1 MPTLSFRLTIL
12 ALLGILAYAPTLRI
26 PLLEDDYVNLSES
39 QVYGAPSQLPALLH
53 HTVYRVRATS
63 FWSMYPMFRTF
74 GVQALPYRLLS
85 LALHILNTWL
95 LFAVALAWPAMRRAA
110 FWAAAFFAVHEGHQE
125 AVMWFTAIAELWS
138 FFFGA
143 IALWGWQ
150 KDRWWGA
157 AAFALAL
164 LSKESSV
171 VFLALFFLAVP
182 SRDWR
187 RWLPYAAVAAV
198 ITGSIF
204 LTMSSSF
211 RFSDG
216 SFSLHA
222 PFWITWPRGV
232 GRVLWFWGWLAGAV
246 IWWRGDC
253 KTKRASLVALVWIVV
268 SLSPY
273 IFWTYSTE
281 IPSREA
287 YIASAGLALLF
298 GLALSLIP
306 DRRLVAAVAG
316 AMVIHNVGYLWT
328 KKRAQF
334 VARAAPTE
342 QLIALARSTTQ
353 PIRVRC
359 FPLNEWTAKEAVH
372 TATGRPETDLVW
384 TESEARAR
392 NAVDFCF
399 TLPSSRRRSSRPSR

>member
-1 MPTLSFRLTIL
+1 LNLPTRLAIL
-12 ALLGILAYAPTLRI
+12 GLLCVLAYAPTLRI

-39 QVYGAPSQLPALLH
+39 QTYGAPSQLPVLLNH
-53 HTVYRVRATS
+53 AVYRVRATS
-63 FWSMYPMFRTF
+63 FWSIYPMFRSF
-74 GVQALPYRLLS
+74 GVQALPYHLLS
-85 LALHILNTWL
+85 LALHICNTWL
-95 LFAVALAWPAMRRAA
+95 LFAIALAWPAMRRAA

-143 IALWGWQ
+143 IALWCWQ

-157 AAFALAL
+157 AALALSL
-164 LSKESSV
+164 LSKESSI
-171 VFLALFFLAVP
+171 VFLALFFLAAP

-187 RWLPYAAVAAV
+187 KCVPYAAVAAV

-204 LTMSSSF
+204 VTMSSSF

-232 GRVLWFWGWLAGAV
+232 GRVLWIWGWLAGAV
-246 IWWRGDC
+246 VWWLGDI
-253 KTKRASLVALVWIVV
+253 KSKRASLLALAWIAV

-281 IPSREA
+281 IPSRET

-298 GLALSLIP
+298 GLAMSFLP
-306 DRRLVAAVAG
+306 DRRLVAAIAAV
-316 AMVIHNVGYLWT
+316 VLVHNVGYIWV

-334 VARAAPTE
+334 VARAEPTN
-342 QLIALARSTTQ
+342 QLIAMARSTPL
-353 PIRVRC
+353 PIFVRC
-359 FPLNEWTAKEAVH
+359 FPLNDWTAKEAVH
-372 TATGRPETDLVW
+372 TATGRPESDLIW
-384 TESEARAR
+384 NQAEARAR
-392 NAVDFCF
+392 GAVDFCV
-399 TLPSSRRRSSRPSR
+399 TLPSSRRRSSSPSR